1 MNVSITIPS
10 RLIPASA
17 LPRLREWAI
26 EGALQAARDR
36 LPPAPLELGATE
48 NTKITAYLNGQVLAA
63 LSGRPNDMPMSIYIA
78 QLLHASIRHAQENAL
93 RTSKPM
99 PLRLGRVEQERL
111 VEQCERAMAQPPLVT
126 SGERLEMASASEDL
140 DVDAPQGSIVF
151 QEAGTGV
158 GKTRAALAMA
168 ARYTSRTGKS
178 AVFAVPTLE
187 ILSQALSEYTSL
199 RAPDLGIAAMP
210 RIAPIIGR
218 SSFVDPAK
226 LLDMIQNPDGVAD
239 IEAAQAWLDA
249 GGPQTP
255 GASTTSLHA
264 SVNGM
269 AWLREDLS
277 TAAPAFPV
285 AEVLLSEDKDDECP
299 AQSIYQRLRTMAR
312 GADVVVCTHAML
324 GLDALRKGSSLAEM
338 RKQEQSLSRAIAKA
352 RGSDKK
358 LDVSRMEQTL
368 KRVRERIGERI
379 SEGLGDDDTREG
391 ILPAYGS
398 LFVDEAHTMEANVA
412 ALRTSDVI
420 GRILAREIRDK
431 MPMFTACKCKG
442 SAEKIASNLINIE
455 AVLVNMGRRPGAK
468 DRLVISEH
476 PEQPDYSQSA
486 REAIIAPFLEMRK
499 ECVKIAKACPSAK
512 GLLAPLMTVAT
523 NVGTSGQ
530 ETVYV
535 NFSPRRRFP
544 SIHTG
549 PRTVR
554 FLLERI
560 WSRVECGVALSA
572 TLALPTEDGIPRVG
586 FIANQLGVPMG
597 RVTATPSITQPWLY
611 SPQLWATGR
620 GNAMLLP
627 PSDIFDE
634 GTGESKVRTVSEK
647 GLAWATAVA
656 KAIMEADRTGKG
668 GVLALTSSYDRAN
681 LIGEAMI
688 NLGFPKE
695 RLIKQDRK
703 RGVRAAKND
712 FVTAAKRGVR
722 PVWVGTGGAWTGV
735 DIRDDRYKDDQ
746 ASHDLL
752 LTDLAICNLPFGTN
766 RSTTHQARLE
776 WMKTAERDRAA
787 LEFKQG
793 IGRLMRRDGLND
805 RRIHILDPR
814 VWEPH
819 QFYAPFRQLLRN
831 YREGGTN
838 TQTRKSSR
846 TTVRVN
852 GCVKAK

>member
-10 RLIPASA
+10 RMIPESA
-17 LPRLREWAI
+17 LSRLREWAI
-26 EGALQAARDR
+26 EGALQAARDG
-36 LPPAPLELGATE
+36 LDPIPLAVGPTG
-48 NTKITAYLNGQVLAA
+48 NTKISAYLNGRVLAA
-63 LSGRPNDMPMSIYIA
+63 LSGRPTDVPMSTYIA
-78 QLLHASIRHAQENAL
+78 QLLHASIQHAHAL
-93 RTSKPM
+93 PAFKPT
-99 PLRLGRVEQERL
+99 PLRLGRAEQERL
-111 VEQCERAMAQPPLVT
+111 VEQCERAMAQPPIA
-126 SGERLEMASASEDL
+126 ASDKRSEEE
-140 DVDAPQGSIVF
+140 DAPVPKDVKWKGCIVF

-168 ARYTSRTGKS
+168 ARYTSRTGES

-199 RAPDLGIAAMP
+199 RALDLGLDAMP

-226 LLDMIQNPDGVAD
+226 LLDMIQNPDGVTD

-255 GASTTSLHA
+255 GASTTALHA

-285 AEVLLSEDKDDECP
+285 SEVLLSEDKNDECP
-299 AQSIYQRLRTMAR
+299 AQAIYQRLRTLAR

-324 GLDALRKGSSLAEM
+324 GLDALRKGSSLNEM
-338 RKQEQSLSRAIAKA
+338 RKQKESLSEAIEKA
-352 RGSDKK
+352 RSSDKK

-368 KRVRERIGERI
+368 KKVQERIADRANEDI
-379 SEGLGDDDTREG
+379 GDDDTREG
-391 ILPAYGS
+391 ILPVYGA
-398 LFVDEAHTMEANVA
+398 LFVDEGHTLEANVA
-412 ALRTSDVI
+412 GLRTSDVI

-431 MPMFTACKCKG
+431 MPLFTACKCKG
-442 SAEKIASNLINIE
+442 SAETIASNLVNIE

-468 DRLVISEH
+468 DRIVISEH

-486 REAIIAPFLEMRK
+486 REAVIAPFIEIRK
-499 ECVKIAKACPSAK
+499 ECVKVAKACPSAK
-512 GLLAPLMTVAT
+512 GLLAPLMTVAA
-523 NVGTSGQ
+523 NVCTSGQ
-530 ETVYV
+530 ETVHV

-560 WSRVECGVALSA
+560 WNRVECGVVLSA

-586 FIANQLGVPMG
+586 FIANQLGVAMR
-597 RVTATPSITQPWLY
+597 RVAATPSITQPWLY
-611 SPQLWATGR
+611 KPLLLATGR
-620 GNAMLLP
+620 GNATLLP
-627 PSDIFDE
+627 PADIFDE
-634 GTGESKVRTVSEK
+634 SAGESKVRKVSEQ

-656 KAIMEADRTGKG
+656 KSIMEADMTAKG
-668 GVLALTSSYDRAN
+668 GLLALTSSYDRAN
-681 LIGEAMI
+681 MIGEAML

-735 DIRDDRYKDDQ
+735 DIRDDRYQDEES
-746 ASHDLL
+746 SHDLL
-752 LTDLAICNLPFGTN
+752 LTDLVICNLPFGTN

-793 IGRLMRRDGLND
+793 IGRLMRRDLND

-814 VWEPH
+814 VWEPI

-831 YREGGTN
+831 YREGGAN
-838 TQTRKSSR
+838 AQVGKPSR
-846 TTVRVN
+846 VKVRVSLQ
-852 GCVKAK
+852 A